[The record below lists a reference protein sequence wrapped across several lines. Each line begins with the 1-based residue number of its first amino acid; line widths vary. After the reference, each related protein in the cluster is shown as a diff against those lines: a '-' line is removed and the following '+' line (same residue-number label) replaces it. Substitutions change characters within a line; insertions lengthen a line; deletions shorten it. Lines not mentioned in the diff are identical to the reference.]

1 MNEKTFIGGSI
12 GTAISGSAIAMSTSE
27 LSQWLSIG
35 CTILG
40 LFITIVTAIIIP
52 LVQKKG
58 ISADDL
64 KALQD
69 KIDET
74 KHDLEGKE

>member
-1 MNEKTFIGGSI
+1 MNEKCFIGGSI
-12 GTAISGSAIAMSTSE
+12 GTAVSGSAIAMSTSE

-40 LFITIVTAIIIP
+40 LIITIVTAIIIP
-52 LVQKKG
+52 LVQNKT

-64 KALQD
+64 EKLQD

-74 KHDLEGKE
+74 KHDLEGRE